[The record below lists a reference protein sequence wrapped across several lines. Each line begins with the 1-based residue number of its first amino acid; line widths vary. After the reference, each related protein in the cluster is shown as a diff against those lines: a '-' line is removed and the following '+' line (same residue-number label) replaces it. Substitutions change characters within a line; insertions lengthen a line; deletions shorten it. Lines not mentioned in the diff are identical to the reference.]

1 MFSIRRVY
9 TFGFIVFAFS
19 AFGQKPGEALFD
31 KGYEAYDEG
40 NYEDAIGYYT
50 NAIDADPV
58 NASYFYY
65 RGVCY
70 SMLTEN
76 ELSIVD
82 FNSAIKLSADYGDAY
97 FERAYSY
104 YVLEENEKALKD
116 YGMAI
121 KLIPDHGPAHLNRG
135 SVKFDM
141 DDLDGACLD
150 WKKAVILHIEIAQEL
165 VNEYCPSKT

>member
-1 MFSIRRVY
+1 MLS
-9 TFGFIVFAFS
+9 FGGVFAQ
-19 AFGQKPGEALFD
+19 GPGEAFFD

-40 NYEDAIGYYT
+40 NYDEAIEHYT
-50 NAIDADPV
+50 KAILADPT

-65 RGVCY
+65 RGVSY
-70 SMLTEN
+70 SMLSKN
-76 ELSIVD
+76 ELSIKD
-82 FNSAIKLSADYGDAY
+82 FDIALKLSADYGEAY

-104 YVLEENEKALKD
+104 YLMEENEKALKD
-116 YGMAI
+116 YDMAI
-121 KLIPDHGPAHLNRG
+121 KLIPDYGPAYLNRG